1 MLPPPPTRFSTTSG
15 WPKRSASFCATRRA
29 TVSELL
35 PAVNGTMNRIGRSG
49 QRASAVCAWA
59 TSAES
64 RLVSNARTTRV
75 MAGVP
80 PRTPAYSP
88 PAPFARLQS
97 CNSLG
102 FAQALDQGAAQQER
116 ARKLGVFRGPAQLI
130 VVALADRGVLLRQQ
144 PLVAD
149 GLRLRVLQGDVPAL
163 ALVAVEHLLPDFPP
177 QDLGELLRQVERV
190 MNAAVHPHGA
200 DRAVHVRAIA
210 GQHRAPD
217 SEFLRHPRVHDVT

>member
-1 MLPPPPTRFSTTSG
+1 
-15 WPKRSASFCATRRA
+15 
-29 TVSELL
+29 
-35 PAVNGTMNRIGRSG
+35 MNRIGRSG
-49 QRASAVCAWA
+49 QRASADCAWA
-59 TSAES
+59 KSAES

-88 PAPFARLQS
+88 PAPFARPQS
-97 CNSLG
+97 CNPLG

-116 ARKLGVFRGPAQLI
+116 ARELGVFRGSAQFL
-130 VVALADRGVLLRQQ
+130 VVALADRGGLLRQQ

-177 QDLGELLRQVERV
+177 QDLGELLGQVERI
-190 MNAAVHPHGA
+190 MNAAVHAHGA
-200 DRAVHVRAIA
+200 DRAVHMRAIA
-210 GQHRAPD
+210 GEDRAPD
-217 SEFLRHPRVHDVT
+217 AEFFSHPHVQAVEVASDDVQRRAP